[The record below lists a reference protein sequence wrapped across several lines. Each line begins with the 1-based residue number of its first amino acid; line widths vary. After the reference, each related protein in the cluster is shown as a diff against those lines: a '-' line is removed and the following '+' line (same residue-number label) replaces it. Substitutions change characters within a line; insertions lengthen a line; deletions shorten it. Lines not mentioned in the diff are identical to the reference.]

1 MYIQQLWTI
10 QPMSQKIDLCWGSQ
24 HPTMFRETQ
33 IYNTNAKKLRKQA
46 QRREIV
52 NGVRTGEVE
61 VRDENDKTMTI
72 LGNGKR
78 RNEKKTPTG
87 QL

>member
-1 MYIQQLWTI
+1 M
-10 QPMSQKIDLCWGSQ
+10 
-24 HPTMFRETQ
+24 
-33 IYNTNAKKLRKQA
+33 
-46 QRREIV
+46 

-78 RNEKKTPTG
+78 RNELELNKLENEGDERQWNDQEAAKTIAGGFVGNNSFT
-87 QL
+87 

>member
-1 MYIQQLWTI
+1 MFYLYT
-10 QPMSQKIDLCWGSQ
+10 PKCGSS
-24 HPTMFRETQ
+24 HM
-33 IYNTNAKKLRKQA
+33 K
-46 QRREIV
+46 REIV

-78 RNEKKTPTG
+78 RNEKKMESGKGKKQKRAGRT
-87 QL
+87 